1 MIRRRIL
8 LVEDEPGLRRT
19 LKDLLASSGYT
30 VETSGDGA
38 DAQDRAEREAY
49 DAIVLDV
56 MLPSRSGFDVAKG
69 LRRNGIHTPILMLTA
84 RTELNNKVQ
93 GFKSGA
99 DDYLTKPF
107 EGPELL
113 VRVEALLR
121 RAQAGT
127 RKRVSS
133 WNFQDITVDFTKAR
147 MVKKGKE
154 ITLSERECRLLQHL
168 IESRGEVVT
177 RDELL
182 QEVWGYEA
190 APMTRT
196 VDVHISWLRQKLEE
210 DPANP
215 RFIVTVHGQGYRFV
229 Q

>member
-1 MIRRRIL
+1 MRRRIL
-8 LVEDEPGLRRT
+8 LVEDEAGLRRT
-19 LKDLLASSGYT
+19 LKDLLVSSGYV
-30 VETSGDGA
+30 VETSGDGVE
-38 DAQDRAEREAY
+38 AQGRAETEAF
-49 DAIVLDV
+49 DLIVLDV
-56 MLPSRSGFDVAKG
+56 MLPSRSGFDVARNLRKG
-69 LRRNGIHTPILMLTA
+69 GVQTPILMLTA

-107 EGPELL
+107 EAPELL

-121 RAQAGT
+121 RAQSGS
-127 RKRVSS
+127 RKKIQT
-133 WNFQDITVDFTKAR
+133 WDFEDISVDFTKAR
-147 MVKKGKE
+147 LIRKGKQ
-154 ITLSERECRLLQHL
+154 IDLSERECRLLQHL

-182 QEVWGYEA
+182 EEVWGYEA
-190 APMTRT
+190 PPMTRT
-196 VDVHISWLRQKLEE
+196 VDVHISWLRQKLED

-215 RFIVTVHGQGYRFV
+215 RFIVTVHGQGYRFL

>member
-1 MIRRRIL
+1 MRL
-8 LVEDEPGLRRT
+8 LIVEDEPNLGNQLRNA
-19 LKDLLASSGYT
+19 LEGAGYAVDLAT
-30 VETSGDGA
+30 DG
-38 DAQDRAEREAY
+38 EEGHFLGSTEAY

-69 LRRNGIHTPILMLTA
+69 LRRNGIQTPILMLTA

-107 EGPELL
+107 EGPGLL

-196 VDVHISWLRQKLEE
+196 VDVHISWLRQKLED

>member
-1 MIRRRIL
+1 
-8 LVEDEPGLRRT
+8 

-38 DAQDRAEREAY
+38 EAQGLAEGEAF
-49 DAIVLDV
+49 DLLVLDV
-56 MLPSRSGFDVAKG
+56 MLPSRSGFDVAKN
-69 LRRNGIHTPILMLTA
+69 LRKAGIETPILMLTA

-107 EGPELL
+107 EAPELL

-121 RAQAGT
+121 RGQAGSR
-127 RKRVSS
+127 RKVSTCEFRGIS
-133 WNFQDITVDFTKAR
+133 VDFTKSR
-147 MVKKGKE
+147 LTRKGQV
-154 ITLSERECRLLQHL
+154 ILLSERESRLLQHL
-168 IESRGEVVT
+168 VESRGEVVT

-182 QEVWGYEA
+182 QEVWGYSA
-190 APMTRT
+190 SPTTRT

-215 RFIVTVHGQGYRFV
+215 QFIITVHGQGYRFIR
-229 Q
+229 